1 MSRDGVACDSP
12 PHAIV
17 LWGTATV
24 ASPKS
29 WGSKMFRVIAVVA
42 CGFSVAACSVMP
54 SLNFFKR
61 SESTE
66 AVRFESAPPGA
77 EVKTSSGQSCR
88 TPCELT
94 VPASAEFTATFT
106 LRPYKPQTITVG
118 PEMTAGADA
127 PRLSPNPVYAD
138 LHSAGPPKR
147 NKPVASA
154 KPRATRTA
162 NAAAAAAPASADPAA
177 AASTEPA
184 PSSAAQGATWPATDV
199 GRPQ

>member
-1 MSRDGVACDSP
+1 MC
-12 PHAIV
+12 
-17 LWGTATV
+17 
-24 ASPKS
+24 
-29 WGSKMFRVIAVVA
+29 RVIAVVA
-42 CGFSVAACSVMP
+42 CGFSLAACSVMP

-66 AVRFESAPPGA
+66 ALRFESAPAGA

-94 VPASAEFTATFT
+94 VQANAEFTATFT
-106 LRPYKPQTITVG
+106 LKPYKPQTITIR
-118 PEMTAGADA
+118 PEMAEGADA
-127 PRLSPNPVYAD
+127 PRLSPNPVYAEMN
-138 LHSAGPPKR
+138 SAAPSKR
-147 NKPVASA
+147 HKPVASA

-162 NAAAAAAPASADPAA
+162 NAAAAPASPSADPAT

-184 PSSAAQGATWPATDV
+184 PPSASQGAAWPANDL